1 MTKLKICGL
10 MSAQDA
16 EYANAVQPEL
26 AGVVFAKG
34 RRRCVTQETARAIR
48 RALDRRIP
56 LVGVF
61 VDAQVKE
68 ISALAEKGIIQLVQ
82 LHGQEDAAY
91 LLNLRKVCTLP
102 VIRAYS
108 IRSAGDLRAAAE
120 SDADIVL
127 LDSGIGGTGE
137 TFDHTLL
144 NGFPRPYFLAGGL
157 TPENAA
163 ETVNLLHPYG
173 VDVSSGVETDGRKD
187 AQKMQAFA
195 AAVRQTNGTI

>member
-1 MTKLKICGL
+1 MTKIKICGL
-10 MSAQDA
+10 MSVQDA
-16 EYANAVQPEL
+16 EYANAVQPDL
-26 AGVVFAKG
+26 AGTVFAQG

-48 RALDRRIP
+48 KTLDARIP

-61 VDAQVKE
+61 VNAQVKE
-68 ISALAEKGIIQLVQ
+68 ISALAEKGIIQMVQ

-102 VIRAYS
+102 VIKAYS
-108 IRSAGDLRAAAE
+108 IRSAADLHAAEE

-137 TFDHTLL
+137 GFDHALL
-144 NGFPRPYFLAGGL
+144 QGFSRPYFLAGGL

-163 ETVNLLHPYG
+163 QAVSRLHPYG

-187 AQKMQAFA
+187 AEKMQAFA
-195 AAVRQTNGTI
+195 ETVRKAD